1 MDLDGRASAQG
12 DNTEGAWKL
21 IEYLGSEEAQTKQ
34 AELGVT
40 MSAYE
45 GVSDTWINSH
55 PEFNMQVYLDMM
67 ENSQPYPS
75 SKNTQV
81 WFQMEQDKMV
91 DAFSGAKI
99 NGRGLSGHCRRNER
113 FPCRRTAVGI
123 EMRGRLE
130 RGAPFCKKVKN
141 GR

>member
-1 MDLDGRASAQG
+1 
-12 DNTEGAWKL
+12 
-21 IEYLGSEEAQTKQ
+21 
-34 AELGVT
+34 

-91 DAFSGAKI
+91 DAFSGVKSMEEVCLDIAEEM
-99 NGRGLSGHCRRNER
+99 NGFLAE
-113 FPCRRTAVGI
+113 
-123 EMRGRLE
+123 EQQ
-130 RGAPFCKKVKN
+130 
-141 GR
+141 